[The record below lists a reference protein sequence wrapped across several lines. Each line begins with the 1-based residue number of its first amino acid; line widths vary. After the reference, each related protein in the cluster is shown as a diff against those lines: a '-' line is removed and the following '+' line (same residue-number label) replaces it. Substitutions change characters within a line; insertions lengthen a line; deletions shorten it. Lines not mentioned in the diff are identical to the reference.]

1 MGLHYNKKLKTKKT
15 KAFFA
20 DFIVSTFA
28 EGIKATVDNTAGP
41 LQ

>member
-1 MGLHYNKKLKTKKT
+1 MKQPWVYTTIKKKKKKT

-28 EGIKATVDNTAGP
+28 LRV
-41 LQ
+41 